1 MRKLIIAENGAP
13 PQGIYSPAIMARGT
27 MLFVSG
33 QGPVDPESGEM
44 VLGSFA
50 EQAKLTFDNVSALLE
65 AGNTSWGQ
73 VVRVG
78 IFLANLED
86 FAQMN
91 DIYAGYL
98 SEPFPARTTVQ
109 AVLPPGMS
117 IAVDAIA
124 VVPDQE

>member
-13 PQGIYSPAIMARGT
+13 PQGIYSPAIMAQGT